1 MSLYSSK
8 IGNRIRM
15 AREEKD
21 WRQED
26 LAERIGKTSTFVG
39 MIERGERMPKM
50 DTFIDILSALNT
62 SADIILCD
70 VVEYG
75 YKVRLSKY
83 EEQIGK
89 LGRKDRERLYSIIDA
104 YLDECK

>member
-1 MSLYSSK
+1 MSLDSSK

-15 AREEKD
+15 AREEKQ

-26 LAERIGKTSTFVG
+26 LAESVGKTSTYIG

-50 DTFIDILSALNT
+50 ETFIDIISALNV

-75 YKVRLSKY
+75 YKIRLSKY
-83 EEQIGK
+83 EEQISK
-89 LGRKDRERLYSIIDA
+89 LEKKERERLYSIIGA
-104 YLDECK
+104 YLEECK

>member
-1 MSLYSSK
+1 MSMYSSK

-15 AREEKD
+15 AREEKE

-26 LAERIGKTSTFVG
+26 LAERIGKTSTFIG
-39 MIERGERMPKM
+39 MVERGERMPKM
-50 DTFIDILSALNT
+50 DTFIDILSALNV

-75 YKVRLSKY
+75 YKIRISKY
-83 EEQIGK
+83 EEQICK
-89 LGRKDRERLYSIIDA
+89 LERKEQEQLYSIIDA
-104 YLDECK
+104 YLDGCK

>member
-15 AREEKD
+15 AREEKE

-26 LAERIGKTSTFVG
+26 LAEKIGKTSTYIG

-50 DTFIDILSALNT
+50 DTFIEILSALNV

-75 YKVRLSKY
+75 YKIRLSKY
-83 EEQIGK
+83 EEQICK
-89 LGRKDRERLYSIIDA
+89 LERKDRERLYSIIDA